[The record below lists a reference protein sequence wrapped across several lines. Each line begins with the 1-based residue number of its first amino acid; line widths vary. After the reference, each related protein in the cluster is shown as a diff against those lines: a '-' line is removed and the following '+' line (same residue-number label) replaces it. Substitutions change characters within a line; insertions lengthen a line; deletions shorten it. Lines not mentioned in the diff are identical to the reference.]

1 MFPEAFING
10 TAITALVV
18 FYPDWME
25 SFNQSRYLQAPWKED
40 K

>member
-1 MFPEAFING
+1 
-10 TAITALVV
+10 VV